1 MSTSTLTSALLSA
14 PPPPRCFISG
24 VNRKTGLLEMRRRR
38 RPLTISASSRGHDN
52 YDGRLV
58 DEDMIMLRMRIHDAE
73 MLEEDNHQPPSNWM
87 RWEKQYYAHYNS
99 DICEGVGLLQSQLM
113 NTRPSVALGMLALV
127 TISVPISTAALM
139 FPLLDIFKGI
149 LASGNIHF

>member
-1 MSTSTLTSALLSA
+1 MSAAMVISALHSA
-14 PPPPRCFISG
+14 LPPPRHFNSG
-24 VNRKTGLLEMRRRR
+24 VNRKMGLLEMRRRR
-38 RPLTISASSRGHDN
+38 RPPTISASSRGHDN

-58 DEDMIMLRMRIHDAE
+58 DEDMIVLRMRIHDAE
-73 MLEEDNHQPPSNWM
+73 MQDEDNHQPPSNWM
-87 RWEKQYYAHYNS
+87 QWEKQYYAHNNS

-127 TISVPISTAALM
+127 ILSVPISTVALM

-149 LASGNIHF
+149 LGSGNIHF

>member
-14 PPPPRCFISG
+14 PPPQRFISG

-38 RPLTISASSRGHDN
+38 RPLTIYASSRGHDN

-58 DEDMIMLRMRIHDAE
+58 DEDMIVLRMRIHDAE

-87 RWEKQYYAHYNS
+87 RWEKQYYAHYNW

>member
-1 MSTSTLTSALLSA
+1 MSTAILISAHHPAL
-14 PPPPRCFISG
+14 PPPRHLNSG
-24 VNRKTGLLEMRRRR
+24 SNRKTGLLEIRRRR
-38 RPLTISASSRGHDN
+38 CPMTISASSRGHDN

-58 DEDMIMLRMRIHDAE
+58 EEDMIVLRMRIHDAE
-73 MLEEDNHQPPSNWM
+73 MQDDDHQPPSNWM
-87 RWEKQYYAHYNS
+87 QWEKQYYAHYNS

-127 TISVPISTAALM
+127 TLSVPVSAAALM

-149 LASGNIHF
+149 LDNGNIHF

>member
-1 MSTSTLTSALLSA
+1 MSTSTQTSALLSA
-14 PPPPRCFISG
+14 PPPPRRFISG

-38 RPLTISASSRGHDN
+38 RPLTISASSRGPDN

-58 DEDMIMLRMRIHDAE
+58 DEDMIVLRMRIHDTE
-73 MLEEDNHQPPSNWM
+73 MLQEDNHQPPSNWM

-99 DICEGVGLLQSQLM
+99 DICKGVGLLQSQLM

-149 LASGNIHF
+149 LGSGNIHF